1 MERQSV
7 YWTLPAA
14 LVVHDAEELLT
25 MSAWVSSHRTE
36 VTASLASVGAADLAA
51 LLPSTFAQ
59 AAIAIGWMVALFT
72 IVTAGV
78 WWRPASSAWRL
89 AYGGLLGAFFLHAF
103 THVAQSV
110 FFGGYTPGVVT
121 AVVVVAPGSAFIYRT
136 LAHRRALAFWPTALA
151 TLIALA
157 LFVPG
162 VVLAF
167 SIARWLTLR

>member
-89 AYGGLLGAFFLHAF
+89 AYG
-103 THVAQSV
+103 
-110 FFGGYTPGVVT
+110 VVD
-121 AVVVVAPGSAFIYRT
+121 GSGSFD
-136 LAHRRALAFWPTALA
+136 
-151 TLIALA
+151 
-157 LFVPG
+157 G
-162 VVLAF
+162 
-167 SIARWLTLR
+167 